1 MLRTSLVVLVALVAS
16 ACSRNASSSSRA
28 PAAEERRAKPI
39 EPRRVAPA
47 IVLRFES
54 PTEIEIQGVPAA
66 GARTLDVHERGGA
79 AALADVAGT
88 RGVVVPLEAVV
99 EGSEARTIAVEATPA
114 CPSPWLIDVSAELLV
129 TTTSLRGPPQSL
141 RAGCG
146 PVQHADYI
154 TGFGRERVVVYG
166 DAAFDVRMA
175 ASEMGIVRSDL
186 ERMFEVRIEQ
196 RWLNEI
202 VVAPAG
208 DIATPVA
215 DAHASGLLVHLD
227 SSMAW
232 GPEQRLEYATTIAR
246 IWIGKVF
253 DHLAPAGSGEPPV
266 PERAA
271 LLHGVGR
278 GIAREALFE
287 LGLLSPDD
295 YAADLDRAEALVA
308 ERAKAWRP
316 AKGIDARDVAARAAA
331 VSIEAALLSWGL
343 REEHGLANV
352 PRALRLVRDDGATDA
367 SVLWAQLVAGAN
379 SRRLGACIVARST
392 KTSVVDLGMHMP
404 WDPARGV
411 ALVAALREG
420 GSAERAGVRVGDE
433 LVRITSGPNG
443 AAVSVR
449 RASRLVHLV
458 ATPRADVVARRGWVR
473 RSDVADERC
482 YPH

>member
-16 ACSRNASSSSRA
+16 ACSRHASPSSRS
-28 PAAEERRAKPI
+28 PAVQERRAKPI
-39 EPRRVAPA
+39 AARRVAPA

-54 PTEIEIQGVPAA
+54 STEIEIQGVPAA
-66 GARTLDVHERGGA
+66 GARALDVHERGGA

-88 RGVVVPLEAVV
+88 HGVVVPLDTVI
-99 EGSEARTIAVEATPA
+99 EGSKARAISVEPTPA
-114 CPSPWLIDVSAELLV
+114 CPSPWLIDVSAELLA
-129 TTTSLRGPPQSL
+129 TATSVRAAPQML

-146 PVQHADYI
+146 PIQHADFI
-154 TGFGRERVVVYG
+154 TAFGRERVVVYG
-166 DAAFDVRMA
+166 DAPFDVRMA

-186 ERMFEVRIEQ
+186 EHMFEVRIEQ
-196 RWLNEI
+196 RWLNEV

-215 DAHASGLLVHLD
+215 DAHPSGLRVHLD
-227 SSMAW
+227 SSMPW
-232 GPEQRLEYATTIAR
+232 GPDQRLEYAATIAR
-246 IWIGKVF
+246 IWVGKVF
-253 DHLAPAGSGEPPV
+253 DHLAASGEPPA

-278 GIAREALFE
+278 GIARESLFE

-316 AKGIDARDVAARAAA
+316 ASSIDARDVAARAAA
-331 VSIEAALLSWGL
+331 VSIEVALFAWVL

-352 PRALRLVRDDGATDA
+352 PRALRLVDAEGATDA
-367 SVLWAQLVAGAN
+367 TVLWAELVAGAKP
-379 SRRLGACIVARST
+379 RRLGACIIARPT
-392 KTSVVDLGMHMP
+392 KTSVVDLGVLTP
-404 WDPARGV
+404 WDPTRGV
-411 ALVAALREG
+411 VLVAALREG

-433 LVRITSGPNG
+433 LVRITNGPNG

-449 RASRLVHLV
+449 RSSRLVQLV

-482 YPH
+482 YPR